1 MAKEKRSSSFRR
13 SLVFLLLILFILI
26 TLMGALGY
34 IDLAALDDVMEPLIG
49 ERIFQTEPQTAAV
62 PPLTE
67 VIASGEWWEVY
78 FTTPGGETNHI
89 SSKLVEYI
97 NRSKETIHIASYEFN
112 LDEVA
117 DALIAAH
124 NRGVEV
130 QFMTDDER
138 GIELDEEEGH
148 GQFTRMKKAGIEVK
162 DDERGGL
169 MHNKFWIF
177 DGKVVWTGS
186 TNITI
191 NGTLKNNNNVIVF
204 NSALIA
210 EIYEREFQEMW
221 ADGEFGITSTST
233 VDLQKVVVNET
244 PITVLF
250 GAEDEVGI
258 ELAELL
264 ATAETSIRFMAFS
277 FTDDDM
283 GGTILQRAQS
293 GVDVIGIFE
302 KTGSETEYSEMTL
315 LYCADVPVRQD
326 GNKQAFHHKVLI
338 IDKHIVV
345 TGSFNFSASADKK
358 NDENLVIIDSAE
370 IAEEYLKEFERRWA
384 EAQEVDPADVP
395 CK

>member
-1 MAKEKRSSSFRR
+1 
-13 SLVFLLLILFILI
+13 
-26 TLMGALGY
+26 MGQFGY
-34 IDLAALDDVMEPLIG
+34 IDLAALDDAMEPFLG
-49 ERIFQTEPQTAAV
+49 NRPFQTEPQTAVV

-67 VIASGEWWEVY
+67 VSASGEWWEVY
-78 FTTPGGETNHI
+78 FTTPDGETNHI

-97 NRSKETIHIASYEFN
+97 TRAQETIHIASYEFN

-138 GIELDEEEGH
+138 GIEGDEKDGH
-148 GQFTRMKKAGIEVK
+148 GQFARLERAGIEVN
-162 DDERGGL
+162 DDDRGGL

-191 NGTLKNNNNVIVF
+191 NGTTKNNNNVIVF
-204 NSALIA
+204 NSPLIA

-221 ADGEFGITSTST
+221 TDGEFGITSTST
-233 VDLQKVVVNET
+233 VDLQHVVINET

-264 ATAETSIRFMAFS
+264 GTAETSIRFMAYS

-283 GGTILQRAQS
+283 GGTLLQRAQNE
-293 GVDVIGIFE
+293 VDVMEIFE
-302 KTGSETEYSEMTL
+302 KTGSETEYSEMSM
-315 LYCADVPVRQD
+315 LYCADIPVLQD
-326 GNKQAFHHKVLI
+326 GNPNKLHHKVLI

-345 TGSFNFSASADKK
+345 TGSFNFSESADKK

-370 IAEEYLKEFERRWA
+370 IAEEYLKEFDRRWA
-384 EAQEVDPADVP
+384 EAQEVDPTDIP

>member
-1 MAKEKRSSSFRR
+1 
-13 SLVFLLLILFILI
+13 
-26 TLMGALGY
+26 MGRFGY
-34 IDLAALDDVMEPLIG
+34 IDLAAIDDALEPYIDD
-49 ERIFQTEPQTAAV
+49 RPFQTEPKTAVV
-62 PPLTE
+62 PPSTE
-67 VIASGEWWEVY
+67 VTASEEWWELY

-89 SSKLVEYI
+89 SSKLVDYI
-97 NRSKETIHIASYEFN
+97 NSTEETIHIASYEFN

-117 DALIAAH
+117 DALIAAY

-148 GQFTRMKKAGIEVK
+148 GQFASLVKAGIEVR
-162 DDERGGL
+162 DDERSGK
-169 MHNKFWIF
+169 MHDKFWIF

-191 NGTLKNNNNVIVF
+191 NGTTKNNNNVIIF

-221 ADGEFGITSTST
+221 TDGKFGITSPST
-233 VDLQKVVVNET
+233 VALQKVVINET

-258 ELAELL
+258 GLAELL

-283 GGTILQRAQS
+283 GGTMLTKFQS
-293 GVDVIGIFE
+293 GVEVIGIFE
-302 KTGSETEYSEMTL
+302 KTGSETEFSEMTF

-345 TGSFNFSASADKK
+345 TGSFNFSESADKK

-384 EAQEVDPADVP
+384 EAQVVDPADIL